1 MASKQK
7 KIDAINPPL
16 DVIQELG
23 SGAMGD
29 VLLCH
34 DPYLDRPVAVKRLR
48 MELLNSREALGRFS
62 REVHILSQLRHPNI
76 AHVYAYW
83 ESEGVRYVSM
93 EFVGGWNLKKF
104 IENSLEGKKRK
115 PLPEWAVLSI
125 LWDILSALAYA
136 HADYAHK
143 GLGRI
148 VHRDIKPANIM
159 VGYNG
164 RITLL
169 DFGISKPRYGEES
182 QYRTENME
190 GSIGTIAY
198 MSPEQISPQDYV
210 KDGYPDQAVTPAS
223 DIFSLG
229 ILLCEMLTAK
239 HPVLGPNAVA
249 TCHNIVHKPITAK
262 DLEGVDPFFRSCILR
277 MVDRDPAKRPSAEA
291 LKRMLAP
298 LYHKY
303 PRELSPYLGHLLHHL
318 RKPQE
323 VLPPPTPH
331 AEFRFRL
338 PIKWLTIA
346 IGAGLLI
353 GFLIGRFA

>member
-1 MASKQK
+1 MAAKQK
-7 KIDAINPPL
+7 KIDAINPPYE
-16 DVIQELG
+16 VIQELG

-29 VLLCH
+29 VLLCR
-34 DPYLDRPVAVKRLR
+34 DPYLDRPFAVKRLR

-76 AHVYAYW
+76 AHVYGYW
-83 ESEGVRYVSM
+83 ETEGVRYVSM
-93 EFVGGWNLKKF
+93 EFVAGWSLKKF
-104 IENSLEGKKRK
+104 LEQNLEGKKRK
-115 PLPEWAVLSI
+115 PFPEWAVLSI

-198 MSPEQISPQDYV
+198 MSPEQISPQNYV
-210 KDGYPDQAVTPAS
+210 QDGYPDQAVTPAS

-239 HPVLGPNAVA
+239 HPVLGPNAIA
-249 TCHNIVHKPITAK
+249 TCHNIVHKPVTAK
-262 DLEGVDPFFRSCILR
+262 DLQGVDPFLRTCILR
-277 MVDRDPAKRPSAEA
+277 MVDRDPSKRPSAEA

-298 LYHKY
+298 MYQKY
-303 PRELSPYLGHLLHHL
+303 PRDLSPYLGNLLLHL

-323 VLPPPTPH
+323 VLPPPTPQ
-331 AEFRFRL
+331 AEFRPRL
-338 PIKWLTIA
+338 PIKWLAMA
-346 IGAGLLI
+346 ISAGALI
-353 GFLIGRFA
+353 GFLVGRFA